1 MVDGLIH
8 GQGQKNKE
16 KRGGKIER
24 EKKEEHLWSEERE
37 QRSQKKQARIGNEFL
52 LPLFSAGLIS
62 LRLEKALDKNERLI
76 TA

>member
-24 EKKEEHLWSEERE
+24 EKKRRTFVVGRKRAKKSEET
-37 QRSQKKQARIGNEFL
+37 S
-52 LPLFSAGLIS
+52 
-62 LRLEKALDKNERLI
+62 KNWK
-76 TA
+76 